1 MMECAFCQV
10 INHEVASNILF
21 EDDQVVAIRD
31 INPQAPVHLLIVSKR
46 HIDAPSKLTEND
58 APLVGHMVAVA
69 NQLAREKGVDQKG
82 YRLVMNCGLNA
93 GQTVPHLHIHLLGG
107 RQLTSLG

>member
-1 MMECAFCQV
+1 MECAFCQ
-10 INHEVASNILF
+10 IISHEVASNILF

-46 HIDAPSKLTEND
+46 HIEAPSKLTESD

-69 NQLAREKGVDQKG
+69 NQLAREKGVDLKG
-82 YRLVMNCGLNA
+82 YRLVMNCGLDA

>member
-1 MMECAFCQV
+1 MDCAFCQV
-10 INHEVASNILF
+10 VNHEVASNILF

-46 HIDAPSKLTEND
+46 HIDAPSKLTGND
-58 APLVGHMVAVA
+58 TPLVGHMVAVA